1 MSILLFDSLDTD
13 RRDRSSQPIY
23 Y

>member
-13 RRDRSSQPIY
+13 RRDRSS
-23 Y
+23 